1 MRTILLASHS
11 YLAKGMK
18 DTVEM
23 ILGKQDNLD
32 ILCAY
37 IEEDFNIQEEI
48 NKRLVNKDSDQE
60 LIIITDVFGGSVN
73 NEVITAIGQR
83 NQANIHLISGMN
95 LGLIMGLLTS
105 LDSPQDTSDLIDN
118 AIEESKRMILNN
130 NQFIFQNTVDV
141 VLDDF

>member
-73 NEVITAIGQR
+73 NEVITAIGQK

-105 LDSPQDTSDLIDN
+105 LDSPKDTSDLIDN

>member
-37 IEEDFNIQEEI
+37 MEEDFDIQTEI
-48 NKRLVNKDSDQE
+48 KKRLIPKNSNQE
-60 LIIITDVFGGSVN
+60 QIIITDVFGGSVN
-73 NEVITAIGQR
+73 NEFVTAIGQR
-83 NQANIHLISGMN
+83 NQTNIHLVSGMN
-95 LGLIMGLLTS
+95 LGLIMSLITS
-105 LDSPQDTSDLIDN
+105 LSSKKDISDLIDN
-118 AIEESKRMILNN
+118 AIEESKGMILNN
-130 NQFIFQNTVDV
+130 NKLIFQDITEVTF
-141 VLDDF
+141 DDF

>member
-23 ILGKQDNLD
+23 ILGEQDNLD

-60 LIIITDVFGGSVN
+60 LIIITDIFGGSVN
-73 NEVITAIGQR
+73 NEVITAIGKK
-83 NQANIHLISGMN
+83 NQSNIHLISGMN

-105 LDSPQDTSDLIDN
+105 LDSTQDTSDLIDN